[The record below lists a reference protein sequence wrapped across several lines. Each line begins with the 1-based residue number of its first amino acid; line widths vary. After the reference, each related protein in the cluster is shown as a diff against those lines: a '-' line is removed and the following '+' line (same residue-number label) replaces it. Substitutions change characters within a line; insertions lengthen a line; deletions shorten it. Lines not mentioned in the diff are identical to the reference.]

1 MSFVQ
6 ADENNDKIPVALGL
20 KEKNLYLSCVMKDSK
35 PTLQLEVS
43 EHQGWRPFAAPLGLL
58 WAPSVAS
65 KTATFSYHR
74 KPGSRSTWQFCINVN
89 KHNY

>member
-1 MSFVQ
+1 MPNYASPGHRVQLGLHDCVSLTASPLLSPVVFCMSFVQ

-43 EHQGWRPFAAPLGLL
+43 EHQG
-58 WAPSVAS
+58 
-65 KTATFSYHR
+65 
-74 KPGSRSTWQFCINVN
+74 
-89 KHNY
+89 